1 MQTTYDEK
9 RGFIE
14 QQTRAGLQVLSASFD
29 KENIKPS
36 RLSTPTDLKVI
47 DIFGFRLGLT
57 NLFDDDSV
65 SSFAVTYRRSSAF
78 DKAYT
83 RDKETAAT
91 ALAIPKAT
99 STTRFGRQSTLR
111 CLGRYRIRKRDE

>member
-1 MQTTYDEK
+1 
-9 RGFIE
+9 
-14 QQTRAGLQVLSASFD
+14 LSASFD

-47 DIFGFRLGLT
+47 DIFGFGFRLGLT

-91 ALAIPKAT
+91 ALAT
-99 STTRFGRQSTLR
+99 EGDFNDTLR
-111 CLGRYRIRKRDE
+111 SAIDSEVSRDE

>member
-1 MQTTYDEK
+1 
-9 RGFIE
+9 
-14 QQTRAGLQVLSASFD
+14 LSASFD

-36 RLSTPTDLKVI
+36 GLSTPTDLKVI

-91 ALAIPKAT
+91 ALAT
-99 STTRFGRQSTLR
+99 EGDFNDTLR
-111 CLGRYRIRKRDE
+111 SAIDSEVSRDE